1 MAQGLRIKNQ
11 ELAEHINLIN
21 SMELTPKQQKRLDK
35 LVALEDNANLVIVDE
50 IEKAQYEELKNK
62 FEKKEK

>member
-1 MAQGLRIKNQ
+1 
-11 ELAEHINLIN
+11 
-21 SMELTPKQQKRLDK
+21 MELTPKQQKRLDK